1 MALII
6 FDHSREAISI
16 HRRSHEET
24 RVRRA
29 RRLAAQLY
37 EGIKFQGRGKI
48 VVHSDGAEDQYVPG
62 GVHPHMIPVLRNQ
75 PVAQSIKPWLDG
87 LAAEISS
94 LTGEVQHAKEH
105 SFAQRTVEKV

>member
-1 MALII
+1 MTLII
-6 FDHSREAISI
+6 FEHSGEAISV

-37 EGIKFQGRGKI
+37 EIIKFQDRGKI
-48 VVHSDGAEDQYVPG
+48 VVHSDGAENQYVSG
-62 GVHPHMIPVLRNQ
+62 GVHPHMVPILRNQ
-75 PVAQSIKPWLDG
+75 PVAQSIKPRLDD

-94 LTGEVQHAKEH
+94 LTGEVQNAKEH
-105 SFAQRTVEKV
+105 SFT

>member
-6 FDHSREAISI
+6 FDNSREAFSI
-16 HRRSHEET
+16 HRRAHEET

-37 EGIKFQGRGKI
+37 EVIKFQGGGKI
-48 VVHSDGAEDQYVPG
+48 VVHSGGAEDQYVPG
-62 GVHPHMIPVLRNQ
+62 GVHPHMISVLRNQ
-75 PVAQSIKPWLDG
+75 PVAQSIKARLDD
-87 LAAEISS
+87 LAAEIST